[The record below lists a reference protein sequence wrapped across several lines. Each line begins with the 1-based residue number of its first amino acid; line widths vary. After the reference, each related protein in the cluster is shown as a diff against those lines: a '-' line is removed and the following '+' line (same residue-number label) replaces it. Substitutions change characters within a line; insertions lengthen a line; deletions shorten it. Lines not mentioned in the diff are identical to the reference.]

1 VKGSLA
7 EKRFTWMK
15 QTTKKFKFFTGLS
28 EFLDP
33 EAHALQYWGKK
44 KSGKRIIDTI
54 SFECQLA
61 MTLWRL

>member
-1 VKGSLA
+1 
-7 EKRFTWMK
+7 MK

-28 EFLDP
+28 EEHFYGLLEFLDP